1 MTSAGFELE
10 TPRLQLRPFRPED
23 VPTLHALWT
32 DADVRRF
39 LWDGE
44 IIPLEQTAAIV
55 DESERLFS
63 TERRGLWGAW
73 TRTDDALC
81 GFGGFWMF
89 RDPPELELL
98 YGLGRA
104 YWGQGLATELATAI
118 VEYGI
123 QQLHMR
129 EIRASTDPPN
139 EASVRV
145 LERLGFTL
153 ERRAVVGGLD
163 TLFFSLRT

>member
-10 TPRLQLRPFRPED
+10 TPRLKLRPFRPED
-23 VPTLHALWT
+23 VPALHALWT

-39 LWDGE
+39 LWDDE
-44 IIPLEQTAAIV
+44 IIPLEQTAAII

-73 TRTDDALC
+73 MRTDDALC
-81 GFGGFWMF
+81 GFGGFWTF

-104 YWGQGLATELATAI
+104 CWGQGLATELATAI
-118 VEYGI
+118 IEYGVR
-123 QQLHMR
+123 QLHMR

-139 EASVRV
+139 DASVRV
-145 LERLGFTL
+145 LQRLGFTL
-153 ERRAVVGGLD
+153 ERRAVAGGRD
-163 TLFFSLRT
+163 TLFFFLRT

>member
-1 MTSAGFELE
+1 MTSPLFELE
-10 TPRLQLRPFRPED
+10 TPRLQLRPFRLED
-23 VPTLHALWT
+23 VPALHALWT

-44 IIPLEQTAAIV
+44 TIPLEQTAAII

-63 TERRGLWGAW
+63 MERRGLWGAW
-73 TRTDDALC
+73 TRTDNALC
-81 GFGGFWMF
+81 GFGGFWTF

-98 YGLGRA
+98 YGLGRT
-104 YWGQGLATELATAI
+104 YWGQGLATELAAAV

-123 QQLHMR
+123 RQLHMR

-139 EASVRV
+139 ETSVRV

-153 ERRAVVGGLD
+153 DRRADVGGRD
-163 TLFFSLRT
+163 TLFFSLHG

>member
-1 MTSAGFELE
+1 MTSARFELA

-23 VPTLHALWT
+23 VPALHALWT

-44 IIPLEQTAAIV
+44 AIPLEQTAAIV

-73 TRTDDALC
+73 MRTDNALA
-81 GFGGFWMF
+81 GFGGFWTF

-98 YGLGRA
+98 YGLGRP
-104 YWGQGLATELATAI
+104 YWGRGLATEVATAI
-118 VEYGI
+118 VEYGVE
-123 QQLHMR
+123 QLHMR

-163 TLFFSLRT
+163 TLSYSLRT

>member
-10 TPRLQLRPFRPED
+10 TPRMRLRPFRPED
-23 VPTLHALWT
+23 VPALHALWT

-39 LWDGE
+39 LWDDE
-44 IIPLEQTAAIV
+44 IIPLEQTAAII
-55 DESERLFS
+55 DESERLFG

-73 TRTDDALC
+73 MRTDDALC
-81 GFGGFWMF
+81 GFGGFWTF

-123 QQLHMR
+123 EQLHMR

-139 EASVRV
+139 DASVRV
-145 LERLGFTL
+145 LERLRFTL
-153 ERRAVVGGLD
+153 ERRAVVGGRD
-163 TLFFSLRT
+163 TLFFSLRA